1 MIHDFLQQPIH
12 FRAAH
17 ILMGHLAAA
26 MEDHGLHLEAVTE
39 KANDLV
45 LAHLKVVLGGGR
57 PKLHFLDVRAFLVLL
72 LFVGFLVLLVE
83 EFSVI
88 DELAYGRNRIGRDFH
103 HIETSFARRLHGVEQ
118 GHHAELIPRIVNHAN
133 FTSTNALVY
142 SKTTT
147 RTTPRSAINPPPGT
161 SDPQSSLPF
170 FRPLPHEQSARR
182 EQGRKY
188 STAVLGAGNR
198 AFTINLLCAGPKA
211 SRAVDGS
218 AGLFAKY
225 AKGIVAASQGIP
237 ARIQISKKAYFLPTM
252 KAIQVQKVGGPEVL
266 SYVDLDVPKPAAN
279 QAIVQIKAA
288 GINFIDVYFREGR
301 YPTQPPFVDG
311 QEGSGV
317 VSEVGADVKGV
328 KVGDRV
334 AYTGVLGSYAEYA
347 AVPADR
353 LVKLPEKLDFKQ
365 GAAAMLQGTTA
376 HYLSHTT
383 YPLKPGDI
391 ALVHSAA
398 GGVGLLL
405 VQMAKKLG
413 ARVIGTVS
421 TEEKA

>member
-1 MIHDFLQQPIH
+1 
-12 FRAAH
+12 
-17 ILMGHLAAA
+17 
-26 MEDHGLHLEAVTE
+26 
-39 KANDLV
+39 
-45 LAHLKVVLGGGR
+45 
-57 PKLHFLDVRAFLVLL
+57 
-72 LFVGFLVLLVE
+72 
-83 EFSVI
+83 
-88 DELAYGRNRIGRDFH
+88 
-103 HIETSFARRLHGVEQ
+103 
-118 GHHAELIPRIVNHAN
+118 
-133 FTSTNALVY
+133 
-142 SKTTT
+142 
-147 RTTPRSAINPPPGT
+147 
-161 SDPQSSLPF
+161 
-170 FRPLPHEQSARR
+170 
-182 EQGRKY
+182 
-188 STAVLGAGNR
+188 
-198 AFTINLLCAGPKA
+198 
-211 SRAVDGS
+211 
-218 AGLFAKY
+218 
-225 AKGIVAASQGIP
+225 
-237 ARIQISKKAYFLPTM
+237 M

-405 VQMAKKLG
+405 VQMAKKSG
-413 ARVIGTVS
+413 RARDRHGEHGGEGEARACGGRRRYHLVHAAGFRS
-421 TEEKA
+421 GDEEAD